1 MIILLRQ
8 HSINI
13 KNFFSNT
20 EDKSLNWLKIFVIVF
35 IILTFI
41 DIFLYNKIPENIY
54 CLIIIAFIG
63 FLGYFSIKQTEIYTK
78 NLSSENLSDFS
89 TPHIKKMINVPS
101 LTNHLGTAI
110 EEQTNNIIK
119 KIFELL
125 EKDKIFCNSKFTLED
140 FSKRLIIHKNHLSFI
155 INNKLNKNFFQLVNE
170 YRIKEAQRL
179 LIDSKY
185 DNLSI
190 EGIAKTVGFNSK
202 SVFNPIFK
210 KYTEVTPSEY
220 RNKR

>member
-110 EEQTNNIIK
+110 EEQIITTR
-119 KIFELL
+119 LTC
-125 EKDKIFCNSKFTLED
+125 EKDI
-140 FSKRLIIHKNHLSFI
+140 
-155 INNKLNKNFFQLVNE
+155 
-170 YRIKEAQRL
+170 
-179 LIDSKY
+179 
-185 DNLSI
+185 NLSNGTDVI
-190 EGIAKTVGFNSK
+190 KQTDF
-202 SVFNPIFK
+202 PK
-210 KYTEVTPSEY
+210 K
-220 RNKR
+220 K